1 MKARDPL
8 TNKWKFFVDKCL
20 PFGSSISCSHFQRFS
35 NALSHI
41 MQRKLKIPRR
51 ITNYLDDFLF
61 IARTLRRCNYLINK
75 FLDLCKHLGIPVSMD
90 KTEWGSEMIIFLGI
104 LLDGKHLV
112 LAVPEDKRV
121 RATNLL
127 TELADEDKKKAT
139 VKQLQQLCGL
149 LNFLGKAIFPGR
161 SFTRRMYAKF
171 SEIVNI
177 NGAPKSAND
186 YKWKQHHH
194 VKLDKEFKLDCTVWL
209 RFLSSEICSV
219 VCRPMVDLQKMDTSD

>member
-1 MKARDPL
+1 MGFRNDNL
-8 TNKWKFFVDKCL
+8 FGY
-20 PFGSSISCSHFQRFS
+20 PFGWQTSCTGS
-35 NALSHI
+35 A
-41 MQRKLKIPRR
+41 RR
-51 ITNYLDDFLF
+51 QKSESDKPPN
-61 IARTLRRCNYLINK
+61 RTC
-75 FLDLCKHLGIPVSMD
+75 
-90 KTEWGSEMIIFLGI
+90 
-104 LLDGKHLV
+104 
-112 LAVPEDKRV
+112 
-121 RATNLL
+121 
-127 TELADEDKKKAT
+127 KKKAT

-219 VCRPMVDLQKMDTSD
+219 VCRPMVDLQKMDTSVDIGFASDASAAKDLGFGAILGHNWIYGIWPKNFID